1 MMDDPTKSN
10 RMIEKGR
17 EEASSAWTNGE
28 NVDDG
33 TPWYA
38 VRLFTP
44 RQQDVAEC
52 FRQKGLVY
60 FIPMEYVDI
69 LDKEGHIRHVLRPV
83 VRNLLFVKKTKEEHQ
98 MRAIFSAI
106 PYAISVI
113 RKEQGC
119 PDYNEIPSRQMFE
132 FQLMCN
138 PDIAMRKYV
147 SEQEAHLK
155 SGTPVIVKHGPLKG
169 LSGVLV
175 RSSKKYYLLKEVP
188 GMGVMLKVSRWCC
201 QPLSEDDP

>member
-1 MMDDPTKSN
+1 
-10 RMIEKGR
+10 MIEKGR

>member
-1 MMDDPTKSN
+1 MDPKEPN
-10 RMIEKGR
+10 RMIGVGKGD
-17 EEASSAWTNGE
+17 ASHAWTNGE

-38 VRLFTP
+38 LRLFTP

-52 FRQKGLVY
+52 LKQKGLVY
-60 FIPMEYVDI
+60 FIPIEYVDI